1 MSIQAYQRAATR
13 AENPR
18 EIEYRVFGIVTAG
31 LVKARETGRADI
43 GVLAHALHENRR
55 LWSIFANDCV
65 QPGNALP
72 PPVRARIISLS
83 LFVDRHSSAVM
94 REGADIEP
102 LIDVNRSIM
111 EGLAGR

>member
-13 AENPR
+13 AETPR

-31 LVKARETGRADI
+31 LVKAREAGRADI
-43 GVLAHALHENRR
+43 GVLAHAIHENRR
-55 LWSIFANDCV
+55 LWTIIASDCARETNV
-65 QPGNALP
+65 LP
-72 PPVRARIISLS
+72 VAARARIISLS

-94 REGADIEP
+94 RENADIEP
-102 LIDVNRSIM
+102 LIDVNRTMM